1 MGTPNLLLAPGAIS
15 PRYATDHCITKWKSN
30 KKKEGDWMI
39 EWKTTWRK
47 ELAWSCKVKIGLL
60 SSNKKATLRNDKI
73 PQNWLKTWKMS
84 CLIIMKEVKESQ
96 LSVFAFFQR
105 SVIFIYN
112 FSQKCA
118 EKQFEENY
126 DGLLK
131 IWNTFFQVRLGLP
144 SLWNFAE
151 VSGISVLKVVSGNDF

>member
-1 MGTPNLLLAPGAIS
+1 
-15 PRYATDHCITKWKSN
+15 
-30 KKKEGDWMI
+30 
-39 EWKTTWRK
+39 
-47 ELAWSCKVKIGLL
+47 
-60 SSNKKATLRNDKI
+60 
-73 PQNWLKTWKMS
+73 
-84 CLIIMKEVKESQ
+84 MKEVKESQ

-131 IWNTFFQVRLGLP
+131 I
-144 SLWNFAE
+144 
-151 VSGISVLKVVSGNDF
+151 